1 MKHVLRGDYWHSY
14 NSTKNMLIMSH
25 DPVVAAGIWLTF
37 LQTQRDNRPL
47 VYICL

>member
-25 DPVVAAGIWLTF
+25 DPVCSCRDLAYISTNPAG
-37 LQTQRDNRPL
+37 
-47 VYICL
+47 